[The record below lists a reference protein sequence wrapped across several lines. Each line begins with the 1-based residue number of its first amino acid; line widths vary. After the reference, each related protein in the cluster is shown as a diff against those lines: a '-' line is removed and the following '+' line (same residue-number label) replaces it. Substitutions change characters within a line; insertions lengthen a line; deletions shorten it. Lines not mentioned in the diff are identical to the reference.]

1 MTMEKKELLSTYEEL
16 ELVKAIQSGSDEAV
30 GRLKQTRLR
39 FVEAVAKQYQNRGLT
54 FEELVEEGNKGL
66 ITAAKQFDEQRGLK
80 FLSYA
85 VWWIRNSI
93 KWAVQQKQSK

>member
-1 MTMEKKELLSTYEEL
+1 MTMEKKELLSTNEEL
-16 ELVKAIQSGSDEAV
+16 ELVKAIQSGSEEAV

-54 FEELVEEGNKGL
+54 LEELVEEGNKGL
-66 ITAAKQFDEQRGLK
+66 IIAAKQFDEQRGLR
-80 FLSYA
+80 FPSYA

-93 KWAVQQKQSK
+93 KWAVQQKQLK

>member
-1 MTMEKKELLSTYEEL
+1 MEKKELLSTNEEL

-66 ITAAKQFDEQRGLK
+66 ITAAKQFDEQRG
-80 FLSYA
+80 
-85 VWWIRNSI
+85 
-93 KWAVQQKQSK
+93 